1 MNWKEALYNIPA
13 KGYRQTRNGRY
24 EAFISNHSKTIML
37 GTHDTPEEAE
47 EAVFNYRSDRLLS
60 GLDQYGLD
68 PDDGVIYQDNYIAFR
83 NGMIFNL
90 RGEPMRGNV
99 NKSGY
104 RQGIFNGHTRDH
116 HKVLADCFIENPD
129 NLRDVNHKNG
139 NKLDLNVSNL
149 ERTTHADNIIH
160 AYKNGLITIPHGEAK
175 CNAKLNEDIVRYIR
189 ASDKSNYA
197 LSKELGVD
205 SATIRD
211 ARNGKSWRY
220 VK

>member
-90 RGEPMRGNV
+90 RGEPMCGNV

-160 AYKNGLITIPHGEAK
+160 AYKNGLMHGQAGES
-175 CNAKLNEDIVRYIR
+175 NHNSKLTEVDVRYIR
-189 ASDKSNYA
+189 SSTKTTA
-197 LSKELGVD
+197 ELAREMGLHHTTVGD
-205 SATIRD
+205 I
-211 ARNGKSWRY
+211 RNGKTWRH

>member
-1 MNWKEALYNIPA
+1 MNWEEALRNIPA
-13 KGYRQTRNGRY
+13 KGYRQTRNGKY

-37 GTHDTPEEAE
+37 GTHDTPEEAV
-47 EAVFNYRSDRLLS
+47 EAVFNYRSDRLIS

-90 RGEPMRGNV
+90 HGEPMRGGV
-99 NKSGY
+99 NKNGY

-149 ERTTHADNIIH
+149 ERTTHADNVIH
-160 AYKNGLITIPHGEAK
+160 AYKTGLMHGQAGESNHNSKLTEA
-175 CNAKLNEDIVRYIR
+175 DIRYIR
-189 ASDKSNYA
+189 SSAQTTA
-197 LSKELGVD
+197 ELSREMNLHYTTVRDIRNKE
-205 SATIRD
+205 
-211 ARNGKSWRY
+211 SWRH